1 MTISQLMDLFEIYS
15 LENIQSRDLKSL
27 ERQKD
32 KQARK
37 NANDEDPDAHLM
49 LRTYELLDFIKKYLR
64 RVETAINQIGIK
76 FIQKYCID
84 KLGSKSIQ
92 SEHGVKATYSKSKT
106 KKLSEEKNEVIQIR
120 SYRKVT
126 NFR

>member
-37 NANDEDPDAHLM
+37 KANDEDPDAHLM

-64 RVETAINQIGIK
+64 RVETAINQIGI
-76 FIQKYCID
+76 
-84 KLGSKSIQ
+84 
-92 SEHGVKATYSKSKT
+92 
-106 KKLSEEKNEVIQIR
+106 
-120 SYRKVT
+120 
-126 NFR
+126 

>member
-1 MTISQLMDLFEIYS
+1 
-15 LENIQSRDLKSL
+15 
-27 ERQKD
+27 
-32 KQARK
+32 
-37 NANDEDPDAHLM
+37 M

-92 SEHGVKATYSKSKT
+92 SENVLKAANNNTQ
-106 KKLSEEKNEVIQIR
+106 KLSEEKNDVIQIR
-120 SYRKVT
+120 SSLKVT

>member
-37 NANDEDPDAHLM
+37 KANEGDPDAHLM

-64 RVETAINQIGIK
+64 RVETALNQLGIK
-76 FIQKYCID
+76 FIQKYCLD

-92 SEHGVKATYSKSKT
+92 SENVVKAK
-106 KKLSEEKNEVIQIR
+106 I
-120 SYRKVT
+120 
-126 NFR
+126 

>member
-1 MTISQLMDLFEIYS
+1 
-15 LENIQSRDLKSL
+15 
-27 ERQKD
+27 
-32 KQARK
+32 
-37 NANDEDPDAHLM
+37 M

-92 SEHGVKATYSKSKT
+92 SENVVKAKATY
-106 KKLSEEKNEVIQIR
+106 
-120 SYRKVT
+120 
-126 NFR
+126 

>member
-37 NANDEDPDAHLM
+37 KANDEDPDAHLM

-76 FIQKYCID
+76 FIHKYCID

-92 SEHGVKATYSKSKT
+92 SENVLKAAKT
-106 KKLSEEKNEVIQIR
+106 KKLSEEKNDVIQIR

>member
-1 MTISQLMDLFEIYS
+1 
-15 LENIQSRDLKSL
+15 
-27 ERQKD
+27 
-32 KQARK
+32 
-37 NANDEDPDAHLM
+37 M

-92 SEHGVKATYSKSKT
+92 SENVLKAANNKT
-106 KKLSEEKNEVIQIR
+106 KKLSEEKNDVIQIR